1 MLAIEYIYGVKRKL
15 LKILFVVALLSVG
28 WVIGYLNVP
37 FIDPSKHFWVGFIAC
52 FVLMVL
58 GMLVSQARRSNGKIV
73 QWFAKHDNATD
84 QNIQSSYRAMWMILA
99 AFVFLACAALAYVI
113 HYQTKTLNAYSQKFD
128 SRLIELE
135 ELSDAV
141 NKKQQVGLMSNVLTL
156 VDEEIK
162 QNPGGPLSNA
172 TIARIAAFSFSL
184 KPYRYFYHDSLGEKP
199 LSPERGQLLM
209 ALTLMDID
217 STSFNKIKSKVDF
230 SYSDL
235 RNSSLKHIDFS
246 GINLE
251 SADLSNAD
259 LTGINFDNSR
269 LRDVTMTGA
278 ILNEA
283 TLNNTDIRSA
293 SMAWIQMNKGELKFT
308 DATGADLSYGQF
320 QHADL
325 SGSTFVIAD
334 LTSSKLTNTSL
345 MQSDFAV
352 TNLTKADLSNSNLRD
367 GRLIK
372 ANIAE
377 TTFSSSILEG
387 VEVSS
392 DWFSIYKGETMNK
405 LQEQY
410 VIVDSTSATG
420 STKFYLNTKD

>member
-1 MLAIEYIYGVKRKL
+1 
-15 LKILFVVALLSVG
+15 
-28 WVIGYLNVP
+28 
-37 FIDPSKHFWVGFIAC
+37 
-52 FVLMVL
+52 
-58 GMLVSQARRSNGKIV
+58 
-73 QWFAKHDNATD
+73 
-84 QNIQSSYRAMWMILA
+84 
-99 AFVFLACAALAYVI
+99 
-113 HYQTKTLNAYSQKFD
+113 
-128 SRLIELE
+128 
-135 ELSDAV
+135 
-141 NKKQQVGLMSNVLTL
+141 
-156 VDEEIK
+156 
-162 QNPGGPLSNA
+162 
-172 TIARIAAFSFSL
+172 
-184 KPYRYFYHDSLGEKP
+184 
-199 LSPERGQLLM
+199 
-209 ALTLMDID
+209 
-217 STSFNKIKSKVDF
+217 
-230 SYSDL
+230 
-235 RNSSLKHIDFS
+235 
-246 GINLE
+246 
-251 SADLSNAD
+251 
-259 LTGINFDNSR
+259 
-269 LRDVTMTGA
+269 
-278 ILNEA
+278 
-283 TLNNTDIRSA
+283 
-293 SMAWIQMNKGELKFT
+293 MNKGELKFT